1 MFLYLSLEVVST
13 FVLCLH
19 YWPSLFSQD
28 GYILA
33 KFFIAVLLT
42 ETKSRLY
49 HQPLVGKWARAPLP
63 NRRPERAVEIGP
75 RQSLFIILQGWQ
87 PLILFLILRSG
98 LNAVTLMKR
107 SKPDW
112 KVNRRYTNA
121 WVWKNQSPN
130 FLCTCVLLFYYFNG
144 SLSSCLRGN
153 SKRKKTRKSSENLSF
168 FFRGGMLSFLCPASM
183 QIYWN

>member
-1 MFLYLSLEVVST
+1 MLPVRVSNQNEG
-13 FVLCLH
+13 FASSC
-19 YWPSLFSQD
+19 SRAD
-28 GYILA
+28 LA
-33 KFFIAVLLT
+33 MYEEFLLT
-42 ETKSRLY
+42 LSPVCLC
-49 HQPLVGKWARAPLP
+49 
-63 NRRPERAVEIGP
+63 
-75 RQSLFIILQGWQ
+75 LFIILQGLQ

-121 WVWKNQSPN
+121 WVWRNQSPN
-130 FLCTCVLLFYYFNG
+130 FLCTCVFLFYYFNG

-168 FFRGGMLSFLCPASM
+168 FFRGGMLSFLCPVSM
-183 QIYWN
+183 QIY